1 MAENSESKPSAL
13 RGDSL
18 AWVKRGG
25 ARNGGDTRGGEKM
38 TIRQEDPL
46 ACRKVEKRPPSG
58 NSALADTEGVESRGE
73 KPAKAAIGQG
83 RGQGGG
89 ARGRE
94 KPARESG

>member
-1 MAENSESKPSAL
+1 MAENSESRPSAL
-13 RGDSL
+13 RGYSL
-18 AWVKRGG
+18 GLEMGG
-25 ARNGGDTRGGEKM
+25 ARNGEDKNGEERDDKAK
-38 TIRQEDPL
+38 DPL

-73 KPAKAAIGQG
+73 KPAKAAIGEG

-94 KPARESG
+94 KPVRESG